1 MSALKYHRAGA
12 HRSSNQYNADGTLVA
27 QTVSSV
33 TTRYTHDL
41 AAPLSQILS
50 NGTQRYVYGMPAER
64 LFAQQGSSA
73 RTW

>member
-1 MSALKYHRAGA
+1 MHPIPASPDPTP
-12 HRSSNQYNADGTLVA
+12 STGTLVA

-33 TTRYTHDL
+33 TTRSTQDV

-64 LFAQQGSSA
+64 LVAQVGTSPVGAARCA
-73 RTW
+73 RT